1 MKANKQLLLMQIH
14 IFTDK
19 ADCFSWSFKIQTC
32 ISWIYSPLFTEVQKW
47 QFFLFI
53 FLSVLFPWWILGV
66 SSQNR
71 RTNQCGVFISVTAFV
86 TTVNLRV
93 SWGSLK
99 ACFLL
104 EEKLH
109 QTKKKKKPQTQ
120 PPLRFN
126 YPSPILLTRSGY
138 GRTYSCSTSFL
149 VLVACL
155 VVNRSLKMNYSFFL
169 LLPMLSVVSLLDTDI
184 QALWWSLEKKFLILL
199 TAVCQLIYSC
209 LIFFCLTGPSF
220 TCRIFFFWFPSALHQ
235 LFLLM
240 NSSFLIGYLVIS

>member
-53 FLSVLFPWWILGV
+53 FFVSAFSLVNIRCLLSKQKNKSMWCLHFCHCICDNSKPKSVLGQP
-66 SSQNR
+66 Q
-71 RTNQCGVFISVTAFV
+71 
-86 TTVNLRV
+86 
-93 SWGSLK
+93 SLFSTWRK
-99 ACFLL
+99 IAPD
-104 EEKLH
+104 
-109 QTKKKKKPQTQ
+109 KKKKKPQTQ

-126 YPSPILLTRSGY
+126 YPSPILLTRNGY

-155 VVNRSLKMNYSFFL
+155 VVNRSLKMNYSCFL